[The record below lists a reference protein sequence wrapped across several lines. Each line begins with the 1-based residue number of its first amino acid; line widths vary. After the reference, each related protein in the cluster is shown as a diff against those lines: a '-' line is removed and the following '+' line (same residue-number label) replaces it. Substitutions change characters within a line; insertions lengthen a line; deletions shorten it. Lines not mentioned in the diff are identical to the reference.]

1 MTRRVTLLSI
11 RPASRP
17 DAEAAF
23 EIRRQAIRH
32 QCSTVYT
39 AEQISVWTGMPLT
52 DGYRDS
58 VEQNYHIACE
68 DEQPVATGFI
78 DLQSGEIGAI
88 FVLPAFMGQGIG
100 RRVLFHLEQLALEAG
115 VVDIHLDATPNAAAF
130 YRRCGYE
137 GQTQAIYFSPTGLE
151 LQCVPMRKRL
161 LIEMAASS
169 TTAGA

>member
-1 MTRRVTLLSI
+1 MLSI
-11 RPASRP
+11 RPASRS

-23 EIRRQAIRH
+23 DIRRQAIRH
-32 QCSTVYT
+32 QCSIVYT
-39 AEQISVWTGMPLT
+39 AEQISVWTEMPLT

-58 VEQNYHIACE
+58 VEQNYHIACN

-88 FVLPAFMGQGIG
+88 FVLPAFMEQGIG
-100 RRVLFHLEQLALEAG
+100 RRVLAHLEQLALAAG
-115 VVDIHLDATPNAAAF
+115 LVDIHLDATPNAAAF

-137 GQTQAIYFSPTGLE
+137 GQAQAIYFSPTGLE

-161 LIEMAASS
+161 LMEVAASS
-169 TTAGA
+169 TTPGA